1 MCKKQYILGL
11 DLGTSSLGW
20 AVIVREE
27 DSVGSIL
34 NTGSSVFP
42 SGKTMVGS
50 KERSNNEER
59 RNFRQARR
67 QLARRRLR
75 KQHLLRLLIEKDMCP
90 LTQKELDGWV
100 KWDKSKPSEERRR
113 FPQSPRFR
121 EWLALDPYRLRAE
134 AVDTPLEDDPDGG
147 FTAREKL
154 GRILYSIIQH
164 RGFLSSRS
172 GKEDG
177 SIYTSTMEKDGK
189 VGIDETRAALGDRT
203 LGQYLYSIAPKEGD
217 PFSDQTERVRSR
229 YTLREMYVEEF
240 DRIWTRQAPVLGLD
254 REQVATVHYRYFTGK
269 SDSYEAR
276 RRLERYRTKDPS
288 AVIETLSGDEHRFV
302 YKTTT
307 SLKEHLAGKIWYDKD
322 GTIRFVSKE
331 STLFW
336 QRPLRSQKSMLDKC
350 SLESHKVKDRGT
362 NRFITQGPTVV
373 SASHPY
379 YELYRVLQ
387 TLLNMRT
394 RDRKLDLMRLQSML
408 DKLLTYGKNTKV
420 SKLKKDLRLTL
431 DLNFPDDYE
440 LPGCPTISGITK
452 LLDSKKMP
460 SRKGDASPVDR
471 LVIPFD
477 LDLYTRIWEKLFF
490 YDDNH
495 LLAQGLRGIEGAAF
509 VEDLEDKLAKLHLS
523 EDYGNLSL
531 HALRNILPYLLR
543 GEELYS
549 AVLLGGIRNAVRDD
563 ALVDDHDD
571 ALRSWIHT
579 QGPLARGEMIDR
591 IVALLQDPDG
601 PFQLSTPELK
611 LRQRLYHP
619 SQGTAK
625 HRLMDQLP
633 PVENLRNPM
642 VEQALWAM
650 RRLVNYLLNN
660 YRSTIRPD
668 FTFDEIHVEL
678 ARDLKLSTQKR
689 AEVRTRQKKAE
700 EDNDMARDYLRGQG
714 LSTSRENL
722 QKYKLYMELAGR
734 SMGVVTCPYTGK
746 VIRGLSA
753 ALDGNSMFQI
763 EHIVP
768 RTMTYDDSF
777 ANKTLCDAD
786 FNRKKGNLTPWQFYQ
801 QDPSPKLWGADSW
814 EEVEHRAFRL
824 LPYRKATRF
833 VSKTIEDQLSGD
845 QLVDT
850 AYISRKA
857 KEYLSYICPQDHIRL
872 YPGRVTARLRQLWGL
887 NSILSQGPT
896 ITKGQLPAGLAL
908 SGDQIPAIVIG
919 KKKSGVLSRI
929 LPKYTS
935 RPEREERDVV
945 LLVRVQK
952 GKVYSARYSEL
963 LLSWDKAASLADGTY
978 YIVLRS
984 SEVVRVERMFTDQP
998 RLTED
1003 QLRARVTIE
1012 LNKDGQPKL
1021 SSREMDVRILKDVP
1035 LPTAP
1040 GNYWLTI
1047 PLVSVPEVTPEHPRA
1062 KVATD
1067 TIKVSGSVEQGVFVS
1082 KVYRQGDLA
1091 MEDGLAQVILTPDLS
1106 EVSFTKIKL
1115 DAPAITSGEV
1125 VLTGAID
1132 RSDLFV
1138 CDQDDEL
1145 RVQIDSFDEPGKYYA
1160 VFSFDPM
1167 ASYILSYDQTP
1178 NLSSD
1183 EVVLEGDL
1191 IYNDKDDRVHFSPAK
1206 NRDDHRHHALDAIVI
1221 ACTGQGVLTAMST
1234 YNAHADDYE
1243 RGTGTKPTFA
1253 SPWEGFRDD
1262 VREAIEAVLVKHKQ
1276 STKILNK
1283 VTKLITK
1290 DGRTH
1295 RSKGLAVRGKLHKET
1310 FYGQRQSPEE
1320 PAPTMHYRVP
1330 ITSITKSKQ
1339 LNQVADPTIRALM
1352 IRRLQDMGVDTTQED
1367 YAIPGNAFVDKAGNY
1382 TILLPNKRG
1391 VPVPVKKVRRRRVVN
1406 NTVQLDGYN
1415 KEVETSNNDFA
1426 LIYEDQEGNYC
1437 EEVVTF
1443 WDSADR
1449 LLHGQDRV
1457 QLPMDAKRVVMT
1469 LRINDMFV
1477 IGMSEDE
1484 LRSAIGSSDY
1494 GGISDHLYRVQKL
1507 SSMHYV
1513 FRLHRASTLN
1523 HDEELYTIRSFSA
1536 LKESTPI
1543 KVIIDTDGTISIA
1556 ARDDQANNHHQ

>member
-217 PFSDQTERVRSR
+217 PFSDQAERVRSR

-254 REQVATVHYRYFTGK
+254 REQVAMVHYRYFTGK

-387 TLLNMRT
+387 TLLNMRI
-394 RDRKLDLMRLQSML
+394 RDQKLHLMMLQSML

-495 LLAQGLRGIEGAAF
+495 LLTQGLRGIEGAAF

-591 IVALLQDPDG
+591 VVALLQDPDG

-689 AEVRTRQKKAE
+689 AEMRKRQKKAE
-700 EDNDMARDYLRGQG
+700 EDNDMARDYLRSQG

-734 SMGVVTCPYTGK
+734 SMGVACPYTGK

-753 ALDGNSMFQI
+753 ALDGNSKFQI

-896 ITKGQLPAGLAL
+896 ITKGQLPAEIAL

-935 RPEREERDVV
+935 RPVREERDVV

-952 GKVYSARYSEL
+952 GKIYSARYSEL
-963 LLSWDKAASLADGTY
+963 PLFWDKAASLADGTY
-978 YIVLRS
+978 YFVLRR

-1021 SSREMDVRILKDVP
+1021 SSREMDVRILKDIP

-1067 TIKVSGSVEQGVFVS
+1067 TIKVTGSVEQGVFVS
-1082 KVYRQGDLA
+1082 KVYRQGGVA

-1178 NLSSD
+1178 KLSSD

-1283 VTKLITK
+1283 VTKQITK

-1295 RSKGLAVRGKLHKET
+1295 RSKGLAVRGKLHDQT
-1310 FYGQRQSPEE
+1310 FYGLRQSPQESVSSLHKRE
-1320 PAPTMHYRVP
+1320 K
-1330 ITSITKSKQ
+1330 IQSIDTPSA
-1339 LNQVADPTIRALM
+1339 LSRVADVTIRDLM
-1352 IRRLQDMGVDTTQED
+1352 LSRLQDIGIDTTKKE
-1367 YAIPGNAFVDKAGNY
+1367 YSMPKGSHAFVDEEGNY
-1382 TILLPNKRG
+1382 TIHLPNKRKG
-1391 VPVPVKKVRRRRVVN
+1391 GAPIPVKKVRLCERVSSPI
-1406 NTVQLDGYN
+1406 QIAEYN
-1415 KEVETSNNDFA
+1415 KWVKPENNEHLLVYINNDNEIKYLCVSFF
-1426 LIYEDQEGNYC
+1426 
-1437 EEVVTF
+1437 EEVNKKTRGVDG
-1443 WDSADR
+1443 WKYPADLR
-1449 LLHGQDRV
+1449 EVLLV
-1457 QLPMDAKRVVMT
+1457 
-1469 LRINDMFV
+1469 LRINDMILWGLNATEARTV
-1477 IGMSEDE
+1477 LQREDYKE
-1484 LRSAIGSSDY
+1484 VSKY
-1494 GGISDHLYRVQKL
+1494 LYRVNAI
-1507 SSMHYV
+1507 SGGE
-1513 FRLHRASTLN
+1513 F
-1523 HDEELYTIRSFSA
+1523 ELRHHSDARTDKNSRIRITPAA
-1536 LKESTPI
+1536 LKKRGLPL
-1543 KVIIDTDGTISIA
+1543 KVELSIMGELSVV
-1556 ARDDQANNHHQ
+1556 RR

>member
-1 MCKKQYILGL
+1 MRKEQYILGL

-20 AVIVREE
+20 AVIVRE
-27 DSVGSIL
+27 GATATSIL
-34 NTGSSVFP
+34 NAGSTVFP
-42 SGKTMVGS
+42 SGKAMVNGVE
-50 KERSNNEER
+50 KTNNEER
-59 RNFRQARR
+59 RNSRQARR

-90 LTQKELDGWV
+90 LTQTELDGWV
-100 KWDKSKPSEERRR
+100 KWDKSRPSEERRR
-113 FPQSPRFR
+113 FPESPRFR

-134 AVDTPLEDDPDGG
+134 AADTPLEDDADGG

-164 RGFLSSRS
+164 RGFLSSRT
-172 GKEDG
+172 GKEVG
-177 SIYTSTMEKDGK
+177 SIYTSTMEKNGK

-217 PFSDQTERVRSR
+217 PFSDQAERVRSR

-240 DRIWTRQAPVLGLD
+240 DRIWTRQAPLLGLD
-254 REQVATVHYRYFTGK
+254 REQVETVHYRYFTGK

-276 RRLERYRTKDPS
+276 RRLERYRAKDPS

-307 SLKEHLAGKIWYDKD
+307 SLKEHLAGKIWYDED
-322 GTIRFVSKE
+322 GSIRFISKE

-336 QRPLRSQKSMLDKC
+336 QRPLRSQKGMLDKC
-350 SLESHKVKDRGT
+350 TLESRKVRVSGS

-387 TLLNMRT
+387 TLLNMRI
-394 RDRKLDLMRLQSML
+394 RGQKLDLMMLQSML
-408 DKLLTYGKNTKV
+408 NKLLTYGKNTKV
-420 SKLKKDLRLTL
+420 SKLKNDLRLTAE
-431 DLNFPDDYE
+431 LNFPDDFE

-452 LLDSKKMP
+452 LLDKKKMC
-460 SRKGDASPVDR
+460 SRNGEASSIDQ
-471 LVIPFD
+471 LTIPFD
-477 LDLYTRIWEKLFF
+477 LELYTRIWEKLFF

-495 LLAQGLRGIEGAAF
+495 LLAQGLKKIEGAVF
-509 VEDLEDKLAKLHLS
+509 VEDLEDKLTKLHLS

-543 GEELYS
+543 GEELYD
-549 AVLLGGIRNAVRDD
+549 AVLLGGIRNAVRDV

-571 ALRSWIHT
+571 ALRSWIHS
-579 QGPLARGEMIDR
+579 QGPLERGEMIDR

-601 PFQLSTPELK
+601 PFHLDTPELK

-625 HRLMDQLP
+625 HQLMDQLP

-642 VEQALWAM
+642 VEQALWSM

-689 AEVRTRQKKAE
+689 AEMRQRQKKAE
-700 EDNDMARDYLRGQG
+700 ADNDMARDYLRSQG

-722 QKYKLYMELAGR
+722 QKYKLYMEIAGR

-753 ALDGNSMFQI
+753 ALDGNSNFQI

-768 RTMTYDDSF
+768 RTVTYDDSF

-824 LPYRKATRF
+824 LPYRKAVRF
-833 VSKTIEDQLSGD
+833 VSKTVEDQLSGD

-896 ITKGQLPAGLAL
+896 VTKDQLPADLAL
-908 SGDQIPAIVIG
+908 STDQIPAVVIG
-919 KKKSGVLSRI
+919 NKKSGELSRI
-929 LPKYTS
+929 LPKYAS
-935 RPEREERDVV
+935 RPEREEGDVI

-952 GKVYSARYSEL
+952 GKMYSARYSEL
-963 LLSWDKAASLADGTY
+963 PLSWDKATSLADGTY

-984 SEVVRVERMFTDQP
+984 TEVLRVERMFADEP
-998 RLTED
+998 RLSED

-1012 LNKDGQPKL
+1012 MNRDGQPKL
-1021 SSREMDVRILKDVP
+1021 SSREMDVRILKDTP

-1047 PLVSVPEVTPEHPRA
+1047 PLISVPEVTPEHPRA
-1062 KVATD
+1062 KVAPD
-1067 TIKVSGSVEQGVFVS
+1067 TIKVTGSVEQGVFIS
-1082 KVYRQGDLA
+1082 KVYRQGAVA
-1091 MEDGLAQVILTPDLS
+1091 MADGVAQVILTPMLS
-1106 EVSFTKIKL
+1106 EASFTKIKL
-1115 DAPAITSGEV
+1115 DAPVITSGEV
-1125 VLTGAID
+1125 VLTGAVD

-1138 CDQDDEL
+1138 CDQDDEF
-1145 RVQIDSFDEPGKYYA
+1145 RVHIDSFDEPGKYYA

-1167 ASYILSYDQTP
+1167 ASYILSYEQAP
-1178 NLSSD
+1178 KLSSD
-1183 EVVLEGDL
+1183 EVVLEGEL
-1191 IYNDKDDRVHFSPAK
+1191 IYNDKDDRIHFSPAK

-1221 ACTGQGVLTAMST
+1221 ACTGQKVLTAMST

-1243 RGTGTKPTFA
+1243 RGAGSRPTFA

-1262 VREAIEAVLVKHKQ
+1262 VREAIESVLVKHKQ

-1283 VTKLITK
+1283 VTKKITK

-1295 RSKGLAVRGKLHKET
+1295 RSEGLAVRGKLHKET

-1320 PAPTMHYRVP
+1320 PTPTMHYRVP
-1330 ITSITKSKQ
+1330 ITSITTSKL
-1339 LNQVADPTIRALM
+1339 LNQVVDPVIRKLM
-1352 IRRLQDMGVDTTQED
+1352 LQRLQDMGVDTTED
-1367 YAIPGNAFVDKAGNY
+1367 SYAIPGDAFMDKAGNY
-1382 TILLPNKRG
+1382 TILVPNKHG
-1391 VPVPVKKVRRRRVVN
+1391 VPVPVKKVRRSKVVS

-1415 KEVETSNNDFA
+1415 KEVETRNNDFV

-1449 LLHGQDRV
+1449 LLHGEDRV

-1469 LRINDMFV
+1469 LRIGDMFV
-1477 IGMSEDE
+1477 IGMSQDE
-1484 LRSAIGSSDY
+1484 LRSAVGSRDY
-1494 GGISDHLYRVQKL
+1494 GVISDHLYRVQKL
-1507 SSMHYV
+1507 SSMYYV
-1513 FRLHRASTLN
+1513 FRLHRASTLD
-1523 HDEELYTIRSFSA
+1523 HDEEMVSIQSFSA
-1536 LKESTPI
+1536 LRGAAPI
-1543 KVIIDTDGTISIA
+1543 KVSIEADGTISIA
-1556 ARDDQANNHHQ
+1556 ERDD

>member
-1 MCKKQYILGL
+1 MCKKQYTLGL

-20 AVIVREE
+20 AVTVREGV
-27 DSVGSIL
+27 SVGSIL
-34 NTGSSVFP
+34 NAGVTVFP
-42 SGKTMVGS
+42 SGKAMVNGVE
-50 KERSNNEER
+50 KTNNEER
-59 RNFRQARR
+59 RNSRQARR

-75 KQHLLRLLIEKDMCP
+75 KQHLLRLLIENDMCP
-90 LTQKELDGWV
+90 LTQTELDGWM
-100 KWDKSKPSEERRR
+100 KWDKSKPTEERRR
-113 FPQSPRFR
+113 FPDSPRFR

-134 AVDTPLEDDPDGG
+134 AVDTPLGDDADGG

-177 SIYTSTMEKDGK
+177 SIYTSTVEKNGK

-217 PFSDQTERVRSR
+217 PFSDQTDRVRSR

-240 DRIWTRQAPVLGLD
+240 DRIWTRQAPLLGLD
-254 REQVATVHYRYFTGK
+254 REQVETVHYRYFTGK

-288 AVIETLSGDEHRFV
+288 AVIENLSGDEHRFV
-302 YKTTT
+302 YRTTT
-307 SLKEHLAGKIWYDKD
+307 SLKEHLAGKIWYDED
-322 GTIRFVSKE
+322 GSIRFISKE

-336 QRPLRSQKSMLDKC
+336 QRPLRSQKGMLDKC
-350 SLESHKVKDRGT
+350 TLESHKVRVSGT

-387 TLLNMRT
+387 TLLNMRV
-394 RDRKLDLMRLQSML
+394 RGQKLDLMMLQSML
-408 DKLLTYGKNTKV
+408 NKLLTYGKNTKV
-420 SKLKKDLRLTL
+420 SKLKNDLRLTL
-431 DLNFPDDYE
+431 DLNFPDDFE

-452 LLDSKKMP
+452 LLDGKKMR
-460 SRKGDASPVDR
+460 SRKGDASLIDR
-471 LVIPFD
+471 LIIPFD

-495 LLAQGLRGIEGAAF
+495 LLAKGLRGIEGAAF

-531 HALRNILPYLLR
+531 YALRNILPYLLR
-543 GEELYS
+543 GEELYD
-549 AVLLGGIRNAVRDD
+549 AVLLGGIRNAVRDI

-571 ALRSWIHT
+571 ALRSWIHS
-579 QGPLARGEMIDR
+579 QGPLERGEMIDR

-601 PFQLSTPELK
+601 PFHLNTPELK

-625 HRLMDQLP
+625 HQLMDQLP

-689 AEVRTRQKKAE
+689 AEMRQRQKKAE
-700 EDNDMARDYLRGQG
+700 EDNDMARDYLRSQG

-734 SMGVVTCPYTGK
+734 SMGGATCPYTGK

-753 ALDGNSMFQI
+753 ALDGNSRFQI

-872 YPGRVTARLRQLWGL
+872 YSGRVTARLRQLWGL

-896 ITKGQLPAGLAL
+896 GQLPAELTL

-929 LPKYTS
+929 LPKYAS
-935 RPEREERDVV
+935 RPERVEGDVI

-952 GKVYSARYSEL
+952 GKIYSARYSEL
-963 LLSWDKAASLADGTY
+963 PLSWDKATSLADGTY

-984 SEVVRVERMFTDQP
+984 TEVLRVERMFADEP
-998 RLTED
+998 RLSED

-1012 LNKDGQPKL
+1012 MNRGGQPKL
-1021 SSREMDVRILKDVP
+1021 SSREMDVRILKDTP

-1062 KVATD
+1062 KVAPD
-1067 TIKVSGSVEQGVFVS
+1067 TIKVTGSVEQGVFIS
-1082 KVYRQGDLA
+1082 KVYRQGGVA
-1091 MEDGLAQVILTPDLS
+1091 MADGVAQVILTPDLS

-1115 DAPAITSGEV
+1115 DAPVITSGEV
-1125 VLTGAID
+1125 VLTGAVD

-1160 VFSFDPM
+1160 AFSFDSM
-1167 ASYILSYDQTP
+1167 ASYILSYEQAP
-1178 NLSSD
+1178 KLSSD
-1183 EVVLEGDL
+1183 EVVLDGEL
-1191 IYNDKDDRVHFSPAK
+1191 IYNDKDDQIHFSPAK

-1221 ACTGQGVLTAMST
+1221 ACTGQKVLTAMST

-1243 RGTGTKPTFA
+1243 RGTGNRPTFA
-1253 SPWEGFRDD
+1253 SPWQGFRDD
-1262 VREAIEAVLVKHKQ
+1262 VRVATESVLVKHKQ

-1283 VTKLITK
+1283 VTKKITK

-1295 RSKGLAVRGKLHKET
+1295 RSEGLAVRGKLHKET

-1320 PAPTMHYRVP
+1320 PTPTMHYRVP
-1330 ITSITKSKQ
+1330 ITSITTSKL
-1339 LNQVADPTIRALM
+1339 LNQVVDPVIRKLM
-1352 IRRLQDMGVDTTQED
+1352 LQRLQDMGVDTTED
-1367 YAIPGNAFVDKAGNY
+1367 GYAIPGDAFMDKAGNY
-1382 TILLPNKRG
+1382 TILVPNKRG
-1391 VPVPVKKVRRRRVVN
+1391 VPVPVKKVRRSKVVS

-1415 KEVETSNNDFA
+1415 KEVETRNNDFV

-1457 QLPMDAKRVVMT
+1457 QLPVDAKRVVMT

-1484 LRSAIGSSDY
+1484 LRSAIESRDY
-1494 GGISDHLYRVQKL
+1494 GVISDHLYRVQKL
-1507 SSMHYV
+1507 SSMYYV
-1513 FRLHRASTLN
+1513 FRLHRASTLD
-1523 HDEELYTIRSFSA
+1523 HDEETFTIRSFSA
-1536 LKESTPI
+1536 LQGTALTRVS
-1543 KVIIDTDGTISIA
+1543 IDIDGTISIA
-1556 ARDDQANNHHQ
+1556 ESND

>member
-20 AVIVREE
+20 AVIVREGT
-27 DSVGSIL
+27 SATSIL
-34 NTGSSVFP
+34 NAGSTVFP
-42 SGKTMVGS
+42 SGKSVVGN

-59 RNFRQARR
+59 RNSRQARR

-90 LTQKELDGWV
+90 LTQTELDGWV

-113 FPQSPRFR
+113 FPESPRFR
-121 EWLALDPYRLRAE
+121 EWLDLDPYRLRAE
-134 AVDTPLEDDPDGG
+134 AVDTPLEDDSERG

-164 RGFLSSRS
+164 RGFLSSRT
-172 GKEDG
+172 GNEDG
-177 SIYTSTMEKDGK
+177 SIYTSTMGKDGK
-189 VGIDETRAALGDRT
+189 VGIDETRAALRDRT

-217 PFSDQTERVRSR
+217 PFSDQPDRVRSR

-240 DRIWTRQAPVLGLD
+240 DRIWTRQAPLLGLD
-254 REQVATVHYRYFTGK
+254 REQVETIHYRYFTGK
-269 SDSYEAR
+269 RDSYEAR

-302 YKTTT
+302 YRTTT
-307 SLKEHLAGKIWYDKD
+307 LLKEHLAGKIWYDED
-322 GTIRFVSKE
+322 GTIRFISKE

-336 QRPLRSQKSMLDKC
+336 QRPLRSQKGMLDKC
-350 SLESHKVKDRGT
+350 TLESHKVRVSGT
-362 NRFITQGPTVV
+362 NRFVTWGPTVV

-387 TLLNMRT
+387 TLLNMRI
-394 RDRKLDLMRLQSML
+394 RGQKLDLMMLQSML
-408 DKLLTYGKNTKV
+408 NKLLTYGKNTKV
-420 SKLKKDLRLTL
+420 SKLKNDLRLTAE
-431 DLNFPDDYE
+431 LNFPDDFE

-452 LLDSKKMP
+452 LLDKKKMC
-460 SRKGDASPVDR
+460 SRNGEASSIDQ
-471 LVIPFD
+471 LTIPFD

-495 LLAQGLRGIEGAAF
+495 LLAQGLKKIEGAVF

-563 ALVDDHDD
+563 VLVDDHDD

-579 QGPLARGEMIDR
+579 QGPLERGEMIDR
-591 IVALLQDPDG
+591 IVDLLQDPDG
-601 PFQLSTPELK
+601 PFHLDTPELK

-650 RRLVNYLLNN
+650 RRLVNYLLHN

-689 AEVRTRQKKAE
+689 AQMWQRQMKSK
-700 EDNDMARDYLRGQG
+700 EDNDIARDYLRSQG

-722 QKYKLYMELAGR
+722 QKYKLYMEIAGR

-753 ALDGNSMFQI
+753 ALDGNSKFQI

-768 RTMTYDDSF
+768 RTVTYDDSF

-814 EEVEHRAFRL
+814 EEVERRAFRL
-824 LPYRKATRF
+824 LPYRKAVRF
-833 VSKTIEDQLSGD
+833 VSKTVEDRLSGD

-896 ITKGQLPAGLAL
+896 ITKGQLPAELSL

-935 RPEREERDVV
+935 RPEREESDVV

-952 GKVYSARYSEL
+952 GKIYSARYSEL
-963 LLSWDKAASLADGTY
+963 PLSWDKAASLADGTY
-978 YIVLRS
+978 YFVLRRS
-984 SEVVRVERMFTDQP
+984 GVVRVERMFANEP
-998 RLTED
+998 RRTED

-1012 LNKDGQPKL
+1012 LNRDGQPKL
-1021 SSREMDVRILKDVP
+1021 SSREMDVRILKDTS
-1035 LPTAP
+1035 LPSSP

-1047 PLVSVPEVTPEHPRA
+1047 PLVSVPEVTPERPRA
-1062 KVATD
+1062 KVAPD
-1067 TIKVSGSVEQGVFVS
+1067 TIKVTGSVEQGMFVS
-1082 KVYRQGDLA
+1082 KVYRQGGVA
-1091 MEDGLAQVILTPDLS
+1091 MADGVAQVILTPELS
-1106 EVSFTKIKL
+1106 EASFTKIKL
-1115 DAPAITSGEV
+1115 DAPMITSGEV
-1125 VLTGAID
+1125 VLTGAVD

-1145 RVQIDSFDEPGKYYA
+1145 RVQIDTFDEPGKYYV

-1167 ASYILSYDQTP
+1167 ASYILSYEQTP
-1178 NLSSD
+1178 KLSSD
-1183 EVVLEGDL
+1183 EVVLEGEL
-1191 IYNDKDDRVHFSPAK
+1191 IYNDKDDRIHFSPAK

-1221 ACTGQGVLTAMST
+1221 ACTGQRVLTAMST
-1234 YNAHADDYE
+1234 YNAQVDDYG
-1243 RGTGTKPTFA
+1243 RGTDVRPTFA

-1262 VREAIEAVLVKHKQ
+1262 VREAIESVLVKHKQ
-1276 STKILNK
+1276 NTKILNK
-1283 VTKLITK
+1283 VTKKITK

-1295 RSKGLAVRGKLHKET
+1295 RSEGLAVRGKLHKET
-1310 FYGQRQSPEE
+1310 FYGQRQSPHESFSSLHKRE
-1320 PAPTMHYRVP
+1320 
-1330 ITSITKSKQ
+1330 SIQNIESYSS
-1339 LNQVADPTIRALM
+1339 LSRVADVTIRDLM
-1352 IRRLQDMGVDTTQED
+1352 ISRLRDIGIDTTRKE
-1367 YAIPGNAFVDKAGNY
+1367 YSIPKEAHAFVDEEGNY
-1382 TILLPNKRG
+1382 TIHLPNKRKG
-1391 VPVPVKKVRRRRVVN
+1391 GAPIPVKKVRLCERSGSPI
-1406 NTVQLDGYN
+1406 QIAGYN
-1415 KEVETSNNDFA
+1415 KWVKPENNEY
-1426 LIYEDQEGNYC
+1426 LMVYTNYDNKIQYLC
-1437 EEVVTF
+1437 VPFFEEVNNKIRGVGGRKKLK
-1443 WDSADR
+1443 DLKEV
-1449 LLHGQDRV
+1449 LLV
-1457 QLPMDAKRVVMT
+1457 
-1469 LRINDMFV
+1469 LRINDMV
-1477 IGMSEDE
+1477 LWGLNTNEA
-1484 LRSAIGSSDY
+1484 RSILQSGDY
-1494 GGISDHLYRVQKL
+1494 REASKYLYRVNAISAGEFELRHHSDARTDK
-1507 SSMHYV
+1507 SS
-1513 FRLHRASTLN
+1513 RTRITPGTLRKRG
-1523 HDEELYTIRSFSA
+1523 L
-1536 LKESTPI
+1536 PI
-1543 KVIIDTDGTISIA
+1543 KVEVSTMGELSVVRIA
-1556 ARDDQANNHHQ
+1556 ESDD

>member
-20 AVIVREE
+20 AVIVREGT
-27 DSVGSIL
+27 SATSIL
-34 NTGSSVFP
+34 NAGSTVFP
-42 SGKTMVGS
+42 SGKSVVGN

-59 RNFRQARR
+59 RNSRQARR

-90 LTQKELDGWV
+90 LTQTELDGWV

-113 FPQSPRFR
+113 FPESPRFR
-121 EWLALDPYRLRAE
+121 EWLDLDPYRLRAE
-134 AVDTPLEDDPDGG
+134 AVDTPLEDDSERG

-164 RGFLSSRS
+164 RGFLSSRT

-177 SIYTSTMEKDGK
+177 SIYTSTMGKDGK
-189 VGIDETRAALGDRT
+189 VGIDETRAALRDRT

-217 PFSDQTERVRSR
+217 PFSDQPDRVRSR

-240 DRIWTRQAPVLGLD
+240 DRIWTRQAPLLGLD
-254 REQVATVHYRYFTGK
+254 REQVETIHYRYFTGK
-269 SDSYEAR
+269 GDSYEAR
-276 RRLERYRTKDPS
+276 RRLERYRAKDPS

-302 YKTTT
+302 YRTTT
-307 SLKEHLAGKIWYDKD
+307 SLKEHLAGKIWYDED
-322 GTIRFVSKE
+322 GTIRFISKE

-336 QRPLRSQKSMLDKC
+336 QRPLRSQKGMLDKC
-350 SLESHKVKDRGT
+350 TLESHKVRVSGT
-362 NRFITQGPTVV
+362 NRFVTWGPTVV

-387 TLLNMRT
+387 TLLNMRI
-394 RDRKLDLMRLQSML
+394 RGQKLDLMMLQSML
-408 DKLLTYGKNTKV
+408 NKLLTYGKNTKV
-420 SKLKKDLRLTL
+420 SKFKNDLRLTAE
-431 DLNFPDDYE
+431 LNFPDDFE

-452 LLDSKKMP
+452 LLDKKMC
-460 SRKGDASPVDR
+460 SRNGEASSIDQ
-471 LVIPFD
+471 LTIPFD

-495 LLAQGLRGIEGAAF
+495 LLAQGLRRMEGTVY

-563 ALVDDHDD
+563 VLVGDHDD

-579 QGPLARGEMIDR
+579 QGPLERGEMIDR
-591 IVALLQDPDG
+591 IVDLLQDPDG
-601 PFQLSTPELK
+601 PFHLDTPELK

-650 RRLVNYLLNN
+650 RRLVNYLLHN

-689 AEVRTRQKKAE
+689 AQMWQRQMKSK
-700 EDNDMARDYLRGQG
+700 EDNDIARDYLRSQG

-722 QKYKLYMELAGR
+722 QKYKLYMEIAGR

-753 ALDGNSMFQI
+753 ALDGNSKFQI

-768 RTMTYDDSF
+768 RTVTYDDSF

-814 EEVEHRAFRL
+814 KEVERRAFRL
-824 LPYRKATRF
+824 LPYRKAVRF
-833 VSKTIEDQLSGD
+833 VSKSVEDQLSGD

-896 ITKGQLPAGLAL
+896 ITKGQLPAELSL

-935 RPEREERDVV
+935 RPEREESDVV
-945 LLVRVQK
+945 LLVKVQK
-952 GKVYSARYSEL
+952 GKIYSARYSEL
-963 LLSWDKAASLADGTY
+963 PLSWDKATSLADGTY

-984 SEVVRVERMFTDQP
+984 TEVVRVERMFANEP
-998 RLTED
+998 RRTED

-1012 LNKDGQPKL
+1012 LNRDGQPKL
-1021 SSREMDVRILKDVP
+1021 SSREMDVRILKDAP
-1035 LPTAP
+1035 LPSSP

-1047 PLVSVPEVTPEHPRA
+1047 PLVSVPEVTPERPSA
-1062 KVATD
+1062 KVAPD
-1067 TIKVSGSVEQGVFVS
+1067 TIKVTGSVEQGMFVS
-1082 KVYRQGDLA
+1082 KVYRQGGVTMA
-1091 MEDGLAQVILTPDLS
+1091 DGVAQVILTPELS
-1106 EVSFTKIKL
+1106 EASFTKIKL
-1115 DAPAITSGEV
+1115 DAPMITSGEV
-1125 VLTGAID
+1125 VLTGAVD

-1145 RVQIDSFDEPGKYYA
+1145 RVQIDTFDEPGKYYV

-1167 ASYILSYDQTP
+1167 ASYILSYEQTP
-1178 NLSSD
+1178 KLSSD
-1183 EVVLEGDL
+1183 EVVLEGEL
-1191 IYNDKDDRVHFSPAK
+1191 IYNDKDDRIHFSPAK
-1206 NRDDHRHHALDAIVI
+1206 NRDDHRHHALDAVVI
-1221 ACTGQGVLTAMST
+1221 ACTGQRVLTAMST
-1234 YNAHADDYE
+1234 YNAQVDDYG
-1243 RGTGTKPTFA
+1243 RGTDVRPTFA

-1262 VREAIEAVLVKHKQ
+1262 VREAIESVLVKHKQ
-1276 STKILNK
+1276 NTKILNK
-1283 VTKLITK
+1283 VTKKITK

-1295 RSKGLAVRGKLHKET
+1295 RSEGLAVRGKLHKET

-1320 PAPTMHYRVP
+1320 SSPTIHYRVP
-1330 ITSITKSKQ
+1330 ITSITTSKL
-1339 LNQVADPTIRALM
+1339 LNQVVDSVIRKLM
-1352 IRRLQDMGVDTTQED
+1352 LQRLQDMGVDTTED
-1367 YAIPGNAFVDKAGNY
+1367 GYAIPGDAFMDRAGNY
-1382 TILLPNKRG
+1382 TILVPNKRG
-1391 VPVPVKKVRRRRVVN
+1391 VPVPVKKVRRSKVVS

-1415 KEVETSNNDFA
+1415 KEVETRNNDFV

-1457 QLPMDAKRVVMT
+1457 QLPMDAMRVVMT

-1484 LRSAIGSSDY
+1484 LRDAVESRDY
-1494 GGISDHLYRVQKL
+1494 GVISDHLYRVQKL
-1507 SSMHYV
+1507 SSMYYV
-1513 FRLHRASTLN
+1513 FRLHRASTLD
-1523 HDEELYTIRSFSA
+1523 HDEELYAIRSFSA
-1536 LKESTPI
+1536 LKESAPI
-1543 KVIIDTDGTISIA
+1543 KVRIDTDGTISIA
-1556 ARDDQANNHHQ
+1556 ERDD

>member
-20 AVIVREE
+20 AVIVREGT
-27 DSVGSIL
+27 SATSIL
-34 NTGSSVFP
+34 NAGSTVFP
-42 SGKTMVGS
+42 SGKSVVGN

-59 RNFRQARR
+59 RNSRQARR

-90 LTQKELDGWV
+90 LTQTELDGWV
-100 KWDKSKPSEERRR
+100 KWDKSKPSEEGRR
-113 FPQSPRFR
+113 FPESPRFR
-121 EWLALDPYRLRAE
+121 EWLDLDPYRLRAE
-134 AVDTPLEDDPDGG
+134 AVDTPLEDDSERG
-147 FTAREKL
+147 FTAREEL

-164 RGFLSSRS
+164 RGFLSSRT
-172 GKEDG
+172 GNEDG
-177 SIYTSTMEKDGK
+177 SIYTSTMGKDGK
-189 VGIDETRAALGDRT
+189 VGIDETRAALRDRT
-203 LGQYLYSIAPKEGD
+203 LGQYLYSIAPKEGE
-217 PFSDQTERVRSR
+217 PFSDQPDRVRSR

-240 DRIWTRQAPVLGLD
+240 DRIWTRQAPLLGLD
-254 REQVATVHYRYFTGK
+254 REQVETIHYRYFTGK
-269 SDSYEAR
+269 RDSYEAR
-276 RRLERYRTKDPS
+276 RRLERYRAKDPS

-302 YKTTT
+302 YRTTT
-307 SLKEHLAGKIWYDKD
+307 SLKEHLAGKTWYDED
-322 GTIRFVSKE
+322 GTIRFISKE

-336 QRPLRSQKSMLDKC
+336 QRPLRSQKGMLDKC
-350 SLESHKVKDRGT
+350 TLESHKVRVSGT
-362 NRFITQGPTVV
+362 NRFVTWGPTVV

-387 TLLNMRT
+387 TLLNMRI
-394 RDRKLDLMRLQSML
+394 RGQKLDLMMLQSML
-408 DKLLTYGKNTKV
+408 NKLLTYGKNTKV
-420 SKLKKDLRLTL
+420 SKLKNDLRLTAE
-431 DLNFPDDYE
+431 LNFPDDFE

-452 LLDSKKMP
+452 LLDKKMC
-460 SRKGDASPVDR
+460 SRNGEASSIDQ
-471 LVIPFD
+471 LTIPFD

-495 LLAQGLRGIEGAAF
+495 LLAQGLRRIEGTVY

-563 ALVDDHDD
+563 VLVDDHDD
-571 ALRSWIHT
+571 ALRSWIHS
-579 QGPLARGEMIDR
+579 QGPLERGEMIDR
-591 IVALLQDPDG
+591 IVDLLHDPDG
-601 PFQLSTPELK
+601 PFHLDTPELK

-650 RRLVNYLLNN
+650 RRLVNYLLHN

-689 AEVRTRQKKAE
+689 AQMWQRQMKSK
-700 EDNDMARDYLRGQG
+700 EDNDIARDYLRSQG

-722 QKYKLYMELAGR
+722 QKYKLYMEIAGR

-753 ALDGNSMFQI
+753 ALDGNSKFQI

-768 RTMTYDDSF
+768 RTVTYDDSF

-814 EEVEHRAFRL
+814 KEVERRAFRL
-824 LPYRKATRF
+824 LPYRKAVRF
-833 VSKTIEDQLSGD
+833 VSKTVEDRLSGD

-896 ITKGQLPAGLAL
+896 ITKGQLPAELSL

-935 RPEREERDVV
+935 RPEREESDVV

-952 GKVYSARYSEL
+952 GKIYSARYSEL
-963 LLSWDKAASLADGTY
+963 PLSWDKAASLADGTY
-978 YIVLRS
+978 YFVLRR
-984 SEVVRVERMFTDQP
+984 SEVVRVERMFANEP
-998 RLTED
+998 RRTED

-1012 LNKDGQPKL
+1012 LNRDGQPKL
-1021 SSREMDVRILKDVP
+1021 SSREMDVRILKDTP
-1035 LPTAP
+1035 LPSSP

-1047 PLVSVPEVTPEHPRA
+1047 PLVSVPEVTPERPRA
-1062 KVATD
+1062 KVAPD
-1067 TIKVSGSVEQGVFVS
+1067 TIKVTGSVEQGMFVS
-1082 KVYRQGDLA
+1082 KVYRQGGVA
-1091 MEDGLAQVILTPDLS
+1091 MADGVAQVILTPKLS
-1106 EVSFTKIKL
+1106 EASFTKIKL
-1115 DAPAITSGEV
+1115 DAPMITSGEV
-1125 VLTGAID
+1125 VLTGAVD

-1145 RVQIDSFDEPGKYYA
+1145 RVQIDTFDEPGKYYV

-1167 ASYILSYDQTP
+1167 ASYILSYEQTP
-1178 NLSSD
+1178 KLSSD
-1183 EVVLEGDL
+1183 EVVLEGEL
-1191 IYNDKDDRVHFSPAK
+1191 IYNDKDDRIHFSPAK

-1221 ACTGQGVLTAMST
+1221 ACTGQRVLTAMST
-1234 YNAHADDYE
+1234 YNAQVDDYG
-1243 RGTGTKPTFA
+1243 RGTDVRPTFA

-1262 VREAIEAVLVKHKQ
+1262 VREAIESVLVKHKQ
-1276 STKILNK
+1276 NTKILNK
-1283 VTKLITK
+1283 VTKKITK

-1295 RSKGLAVRGKLHKET
+1295 RSEGLAVRGKLHKET

-1320 PAPTMHYRVP
+1320 SSPTMHYRVP

-1339 LNQVADPTIRALM
+1339 LNQVVDPVIRELM
-1352 IRRLQDMGVDTTQED
+1352 IQRLRNMGVDTTQD
-1367 YAIPGNAFVDKAGNY
+1367 GYAIPGDAFMDKAGNY
-1382 TILLPNKRG
+1382 TILVPNKRG
-1391 VPVPVKKVRRRRVVN
+1391 VPVPVKKVRRSKVVS

-1415 KEVETSNNDFA
+1415 KEVETRNNDFV

-1457 QLPMDAKRVVMT
+1457 QLPMDGKRAVMT

-1484 LRSAIGSSDY
+1484 LRNAIGSRDY
-1494 GGISDHLYRVQKL
+1494 GVISDHLYRVQKL
-1507 SSMHYV
+1507 SSMYYV
-1513 FRLHRASTLN
+1513 FRLHRASTLD
-1523 HDEELYTIRSFSA
+1523 HDEELYAIRSFSA
-1536 LKESTPI
+1536 LKESAPI
-1543 KVIIDTDGTISIA
+1543 KVRIDTDGTISIA
-1556 ARDDQANNHHQ
+1556 ERDD